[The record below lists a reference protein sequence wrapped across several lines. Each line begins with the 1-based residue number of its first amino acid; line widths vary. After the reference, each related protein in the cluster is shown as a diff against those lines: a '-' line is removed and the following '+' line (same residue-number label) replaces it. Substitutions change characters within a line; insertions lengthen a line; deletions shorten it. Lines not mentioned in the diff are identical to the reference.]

1 MCACV
6 AERPRVE
13 RAFDQTRLGA
23 HVLVKASLAS
33 LSPDPCF
40 DTAYCQDRALR
51 RCLAPADACRHDC
64 RCVCALLH
72 VTLWSAGAQNVGRR
86 QLQCVHERISMM
98 CVHKHTAE
106 CTNGT
111 QNITTAECTNEQNWT
126 PHDIYW
132 ACCSF
137 YYQRL
142 LGMLI
147 THQTPSRYT

>member
-1 MCACV
+1 MSVCACV

-51 RCLAPADACRHDC
+51 RCLAPVADACRHDC

-98 CVHKHTAE
+98 CVHKHTAD

-111 QNITTAECTNEQNWT
+111 RNITKDTDTDADADADADT
-126 PHDIYW
+126 PARASCRRIVSCRPGPW
-132 ACCSF
+132 KC
-137 YYQRL
+137 
-142 LGMLI
+142 GEK
-147 THQTPSRYT
+147 